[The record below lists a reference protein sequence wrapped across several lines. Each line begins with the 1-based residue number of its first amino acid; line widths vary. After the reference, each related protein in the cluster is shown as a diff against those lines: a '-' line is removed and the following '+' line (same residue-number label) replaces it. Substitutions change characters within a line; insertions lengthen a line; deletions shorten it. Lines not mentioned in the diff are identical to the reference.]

1 MQDLECQAE
10 EGRVVPATD
19 GIACG
24 FVRVV
29 YLDGQG
35 NLASRLIAPISHIV
49 APVISMRS
57 LLPRPSSYPLL
68 GPKYLLLGTIYP
80 QLRVQGGSWS

>member
-1 MQDLECQAE
+1 MIPYVPQTRRVPGVMQDLECQAE

-49 APVISMRS
+49 APVISMKS
-57 LLPRPSSYPLL
+57 LLPRPSSYPTSIL
-68 GPKYLLLGTIYP
+68 
-80 QLRVQGGSWS
+80 